1 MNAVSSIET
10 ISADGASLSVA
21 VQKKFSAGGA
31 PGFSLAA
38 EFSVPSGITILFGP
52 SGAGKTTLLECI
64 AGLARPDNGRI
75 SAGDR
80 VLFDSERKIDLP
92 VSQRSIA
99 YVFQTL
105 ALFPHLS
112 VAQNVQYGLARLP
125 AAEKRLRARQILES
139 FRIEHLADRKP
150 DAVSGGE
157 RQRAALARSLVT
169 QPCLL
174 LLDEPL
180 AALDSA
186 TRSKI
191 IADLRVWNAT
201 HRIPV
206 LYVTHSREEV
216 FALGERVIA
225 LEQGRILA
233 QGTPQQVLEAPRHE
247 SIAQLAGFEN
257 IFDAVVTTLRPEQGT
272 MRCRLQDTQEKGNV
286 ELEVPLARVTP
297 GAKVRIAVRA
307 GDILLATEFPRALS
321 ARNVL
326 RGRLLTLARH
336 GVTVIAGVD
345 CGAQIEVHLTP
356 GACDAL
362 HLQVGQEL
370 WLILKTYSCH
380 LVAG

>member
-1 MNAVSSIET
+1 MNAVSSIEST
-10 ISADGASLSVA
+10 SADGASLSVA
-21 VQKKFSAGGA
+21 VQKKFRAGGS
-31 PGFSLAA
+31 PSFSLAA
-38 EFSVPSGITILFGP
+38 AFSAAPGITILFGP
-52 SGAGKTTLLECI
+52 SGAGKTTLLECV
-64 AGLARPDNGRI
+64 AGLVRPDYGQI

-80 VLFDSERKIDLP
+80 VFFDTERKIDLP
-92 VSQRSIA
+92 VSRRSIA

-105 ALFPHLS
+105 ALFPHLT
-112 VAQNVQYGLARLP
+112 VEQNVQYGLARHP
-125 AAEKRLRARQILES
+125 AAEKRLRTHEILES
-139 FRIEHLADRKP
+139 FHIGHLAGRKP
-150 DAVSGGE
+150 DAISGGE

-186 TRSKI
+186 TKSKI
-191 IADLRVWNAT
+191 IADLRVWNTT
-201 HRIPV
+201 HRIPM
-206 LYVTHSREEV
+206 LCVTHSPEEV

-257 IFDAVVTTLRPEQGT
+257 IFDAVVTALRPEQGT
-272 MRCRLQDTQEKGNV
+272 MRCRLQNTPENGNV
-286 ELEVPLARVTP
+286 ELEVPLARVAP
-297 GAKVRIAVRA
+297 GSKVRIAVRA

-326 RGRLLTLARH
+326 RGKLLTLSRH

-345 CGAQIEVHLTP
+345 CGAPIEVHLTL